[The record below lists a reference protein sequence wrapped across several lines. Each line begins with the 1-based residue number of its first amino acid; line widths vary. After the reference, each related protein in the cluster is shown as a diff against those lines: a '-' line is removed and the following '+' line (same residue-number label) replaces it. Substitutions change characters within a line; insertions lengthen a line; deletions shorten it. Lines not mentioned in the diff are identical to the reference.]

1 MARRRAS
8 ILSGKQYQHY
18 ELGGEAKLFYLVGPS
33 GSGKD
38 SIINGLR
45 DKLQANSSVLIA
57 HRYITRCNDDSAEN
71 HIALSVPEFTHRKR
85 SGLFAMDWQAN
96 GCNYAVGNEVNT
108 WLHMGFSVLFNGSR
122 QQIPLA
128 RELFGERLRV
138 IALDVEP
145 DILAQRLRQR
155 GREQEHDILARL
167 RRSEHYQAQLPK
179 YCWHLDNN
187 RSLEKTVNSL
197 LKYIEEQTTEYYLQ

>member
-1 MARRRAS
+1 MS
-8 ILSGKQYQHY
+8 IKLSQDN
-18 ELGGEAKLFYLVGPS
+18 ELSGEAKLFYLVGPS

-38 SIINGLR
+38 SIINALR
-45 DKLQANSSVLIA
+45 DKLQADSSILIA
-57 HRYITRCNDDSAEN
+57 HRYITRNCDDSAEN

-108 WLHMGFSVLFNGSR
+108 WLNMGFSVLFNGSR

-138 IALDVEP
+138 IVLNVEP
-145 DILAQRLRQR
+145 TVLAERLRKR
-155 GREQEHDILARL
+155 GREHEHDIAARL
-167 RRSEHYQAQLPK
+167 RRGEHYQTQLPN

-187 RSLEKTVNSL
+187 RSLDKSVNKL
-197 LKYIEEQTTEYYLQ
+197 LKYIEVQTTEYYLQ